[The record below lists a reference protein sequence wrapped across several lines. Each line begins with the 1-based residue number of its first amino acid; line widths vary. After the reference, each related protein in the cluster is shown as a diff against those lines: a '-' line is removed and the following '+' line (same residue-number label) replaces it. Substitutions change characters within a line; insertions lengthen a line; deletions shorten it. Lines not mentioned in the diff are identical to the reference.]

1 MGVVRTIVGQ
11 HELRVNGRTDSH
23 TLLKGLNG
31 FVSALSVFLDRCGL
45 NLVQEIP
52 RSAAGRF

>member
-1 MGVVRTIVGQ
+1 VVRTIVGQ

-23 TLLKGLNG
+23 TLQKGLNG